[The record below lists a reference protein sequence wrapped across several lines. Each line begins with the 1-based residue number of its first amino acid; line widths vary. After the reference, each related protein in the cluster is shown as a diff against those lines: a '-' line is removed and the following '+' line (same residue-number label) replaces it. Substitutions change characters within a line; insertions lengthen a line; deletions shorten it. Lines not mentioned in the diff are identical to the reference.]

1 MCLLLAIYSAHAE
14 GAQAMRKRM
23 RRPSSI
29 LNGGGNSTASAA
41 VSVNSAQ
48 EPAKSAST
56 DSVAVVRTRSR
67 PSSAAALKK
76 VAQDRSDQQPA
87 ASSSRFRLR
96 SKQRGNAATAASAAA
111 IIAGGSAAAGASA
124 LASKKDKDGYKVV
137 CYYTNWSQYRTKIG
151 KFLPEDIPAD
161 LCTHLIF
168 AFGWLKKGKL
178 SSFESNDE
186 TKDGTPGFYARIT
199 GLKKANPKLKVLLAI
214 GGWSFG
220 TQKFKEMSTTRYAR
234 QTFIYSAIPFLRAR
248 NFDGLDMDWE
258 YPKGSD
264 DKKNFVLLLKELK
277 EAFDAEA
284 QEFLQPRLLLSAAVP
299 VGPDN
304 IRGGYD
310 VPAVA
315 SYLDFIN
322 LMAYDF
328 HGKWERETGHNAP
341 LYAPSTDS
349 EWRKQL
355 SVDNAA
361 KIWVQMGTPRDKLII
376 GMPTY
381 GRSFTLASPA
391 KHGPNAPATG
401 GGKQGEYTKEAGFL
415 AYYEICEMLLN
426 GAVYVWDDEMKVP
439 YMVDGDQW
447 IGFDDE
453 RSIRHKMGWIKENGY
468 GGAMAWTVD
477 MDDFSGN
484 ICGANV
490 KYPLIGAMR

>member
-1 MCLLLAIYSAHAE
+1 
-14 GAQAMRKRM
+14 M

-29 LNGGGNSTASAA
+29 LSNITSTS
-41 VSVNSAQ
+41 NSAS
-48 EPAKSAST
+48 EPEKHASE
-56 DSVAVVRTRSR
+56 VVRVRSR
-67 PSSAAALKK
+67 KTSTSTRTSSAPFKK
-76 VAQDRSDQQPA
+76 VNIAQDRSDQLP
-87 ASSSRFRLR
+87 SPSTNRFRLR
-96 SKQRGNAATAASAAA
+96 PKQRGNVAAASAA
-111 IIAGGSAAAGASA
+111 IISGAAVTEAVGYSKKD
-124 LASKKDKDGYKVV
+124 KKDKDGYKVV
-137 CYYTNWSQYRTKIG
+137 CYYTNWSQYRVKLG

-161 LCTHLIF
+161 LCTHIIF

-178 SSFESNDE
+178 SSFEGNDE
-186 TKDGTPGFYARIT
+186 TKDGVPGFYARIT
-199 GLKKANPKLKVLLAI
+199 NLKKTNPKLKVLLAI

-220 TQKFKEMSTTRYAR
+220 TQKFKEMSATRYAR

-284 QEFLQPRLLLSAAVP
+284 QEYLKPRLLLSAAVP

-341 LYAPSTDS
+341 LYSPSTDS

-361 KIWVQMGTPRDKLII
+361 KIWVQMGTPREKLVI
-376 GMPTY
+376 GMATY
-381 GRSFTLASPA
+381 GRSFTLTSTS

-401 GGKQGEYTKEAGFL
+401 GGKQGEYTKESGFL

-477 MDDFSGN
+477 MDDFTGN
-484 ICGANV
+484 VCGGNV